1 MKIIKSMLLSAS
13 LLSVAATAHD
23 HHEAD
28 SPDHRHNAPA
38 SALYLGQDP
47 TRIILGQV
55 TADMVRIPHSGWP
68 ERMTDVENMAYR
80 VTLNPGSNQARTVL
94 HIGDAD
100 TRDQHYAV
108 NAEHWASRP
117 IHMAFPPYWYYTSL
131 TGHQVLVQRLK
142 PIKAVGVHVPA
153 SFADDPTRRP
163 PEYSDFDLF
172 TRPGEE
178 RQIPNS
184 PP

>member
-108 NAEHWASRP
+108 NAEHWASP
-117 IHMAFPPYWYYTSL
+117 AYSHGLSAI
-131 TGHQVLVQRLK
+131 LVF
-142 PIKAVGVHVPA
+142 HVADGSPGAGPA
-153 SFADDPTRRP
+153 TQAD
-163 PEYSDFDLF
+163 
-172 TRPGEE
+172 
-178 RQIPNS
+178 
-184 PP
+184 